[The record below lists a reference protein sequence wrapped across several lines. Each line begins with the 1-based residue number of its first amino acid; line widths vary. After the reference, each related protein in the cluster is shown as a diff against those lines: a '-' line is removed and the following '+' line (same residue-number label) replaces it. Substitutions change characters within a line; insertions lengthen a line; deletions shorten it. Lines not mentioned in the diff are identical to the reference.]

1 MMMLKALIIDDAIA
15 FRNENRIAIEKNCPN
30 IRIIGEANSVAT
42 GIEIIKQLAP
52 DLVFLDIDLGDGTGF
67 DLLKKLQPIQ
77 FKVIFVSGYEDY
89 AIKAFRSNAIDFL
102 LKPINAKELAEA
114 VEKATTAID
123 KDMMDVKLNNLF
135 LNVERPKNLQKILLK
150 TTEKIFS
157 INLQDIVHCEGQ
169 SNYTTFN
176 LIDGSKILVSY
187 SLKDYELTL
196 NNLGFFRPHQ
206 SHLINMAY
214 FSYYSR
220 TDMGYIVLKNNV
232 KIPLSQRKKVEF
244 LSLLE
249 KL

>member
-1 MMMLKALIIDDAIA
+1 MLKALIIDDAIA